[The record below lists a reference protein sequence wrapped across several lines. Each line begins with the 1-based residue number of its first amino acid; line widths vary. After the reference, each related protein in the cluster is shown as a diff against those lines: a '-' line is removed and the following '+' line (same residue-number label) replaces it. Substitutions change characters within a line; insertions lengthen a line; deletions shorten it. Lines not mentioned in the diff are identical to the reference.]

1 MTDAP
6 PWLAQRLAA
15 LHRGPHRTGSLIVTL
30 FGDAIVPRGGEL
42 SVASLLE
49 VMAAMGI
56 AEGVVRTA
64 ASRLA
69 AEGWLERR
77 RVGRRAFYRL
87 AASGEAVF
95 AEASRRIYGP
105 QTREESRVRLVVVTP
120 EADREQAR
128 STLQA
133 AGFVSVAPGLFMAAA
148 GREMPAL
155 PGLVRLVAEPAAGDG
170 PILASLAWPL
180 ETLGRRYRRFLEDWR
195 PAAAARGP
203 VAPSQALIARLL
215 LIHDYRRIVL
225 KDPLLPASLL
235 PADWP
240 QPAARELCAH
250 LWRRLLEPSECWL
263 DAHATTERGP
273 LPAAGPAL
281 RQRFADLPVDS
292 ASDGT
297 CYGS

>member
-1 MTDAP
+1 MIDP
-6 PWLAQRLAA
+6 PFWLARRLAA

-56 AEGVVRTA
+56 GEGVVRTA

-105 QTREESRVRLVVVTP
+105 PPHEEGRVRLVLLTP
-120 EADREQAR
+120 DADRERAR
-128 STLQA
+128 SALQA
-133 AGFVSVAPGLFMAAA
+133 AGFVPLVPGLFAATP
-148 GREMPAL
+148 GRRAPAL
-155 PGLVRLVAEPAAGDG
+155 PGVLCLDAEPAPGEG
-170 PILASLAWPL
+170 PILAALAWPL
-180 ETLGRRYRRFLEDWR
+180 QTLGQRYRTFLEDWR

-203 VAPSQALIARLL
+203 FAPLSALVARLL
-215 LIHDYRRIVL
+215 LVHDYRRIVL

-235 PADWP
+235 PPDWP
-240 QPAARELCAH
+240 QAAARELCGR
-250 LWRRLLEPSECWL
+250 LWHRLLEPSECWL
-263 DAHATTERGP
+263 DAHATTKLGP

-281 RQRFADLPVDS
+281 RQRFADLAIDS
-292 ASDGT
+292 ASGQT